1 MEVYLI
7 RHGETGGN
15 QAHRHQPEDISLN
28 KRGLEQARQV
38 ALTVKEF
45 EPSHLLTS
53 PLVRALQTAREIGE
67 VCDLVPETNVNF
79 AELKRPDDMYG
90 RYHTSL
96 KSLAFYARWFL
107 GKTDGG
113 ESYQDLRHRIAKAKS
128 HFRSYPENARVVV
141 VSHSVFINLFLV
153 HMCHED
159 EINLFTASKA
169 FMKILTMKNTEL
181 IPLIYD
187 PETHTDTCGWFQ
199 DKT

>member
-28 KRGLEQARQV
+28 KR
-38 ALTVKEF
+38 
-45 EPSHLLTS
+45 
-53 PLVRALQTAREIGE
+53 
-67 VCDLVPETNVNF
+67 
-79 AELKRPDDMYG
+79 
-90 RYHTSL
+90 
-96 KSLAFYARWFL
+96 